1 MAGQTKRLVGKDGEV
16 YAATKGELVEGN
28 GTTPLSDSYYI
39 VTEIAASSSA
49 LPAGLQ
55 PGYVFKGSATIIPA
69 EGDKVVPL
77 ILTKKCD
84 ITNFSVEYSAD
95 EIDVTTLCDSERS
108 YRAGFTDATGSLEGV
123 TTINISEYLM
133 SKFIPIV
140 TQTGDTVEVTEI
152 DGDALLMRLV
162 LNKKDGDILSYFAPI
177 AVTSYNIGAT
187 IDDAQTYT
195 ANFRNTPDDAL
206 KPCVL
211 KEVNVSTLN
220 VAKVGNAKVYQTKAG
235 K

>member
-1 MAGQTKRLVGKDGEV
+1 MAEKTKRLVGKDGEV
-16 YAATKGELVEGN
+16 YSAVKGLPIEGN
-28 GTTPLSDSYYI
+28 GSTALTDNYYI
-39 VTEIAASSSA
+39 VSEIVASGSA
-49 LPAGLQ
+49 LPEGLQ
-55 PGYVFKGSATIIPA
+55 PGYVFKGSTTITPA
-69 EGDKVVPL
+69 EGDKVVP
-77 ILTKKCD
+77 ITLTKKCD

-152 DGDALLMRLV
+152 DGDNLLMRLV

-187 IDDAQTYT
+187 VDDAQTYT
-195 ANFRNTPDDAL
+195 ANFRNTPDDDL
-206 KPCVL
+206 KPCIL
-211 KEVNVSTLN
+211 KEV
-220 VAKVGNAKVYQTKAG
+220 AEA
-235 K
+235 